1 MRISSLYTD
10 GCCRFLVELEEVDS
24 MTGLNQE
31 RTGEQVFRTAATP
44 SGRAGLADKSQYSLL
59 YHWDGLKT
67 DLSTVDIVF
76 SKSLLNNPNC
86 LDFIKVTG
94 SEARVTTGQSSRT
107 INSFH
112 QLLSVSQ

>member
-1 MRISSLYTD
+1 MRINLRYTD

-44 SGRAGLADKSQYSLL
+44 SGRAGLADKSQYSLS
-59 YHWDGLKT
+59 YHWDGLRT

-86 LDFIKVTG
+86 LEFIKVTG
-94 SEARVTTGQSSRT
+94 SEARVTTGNTSRKYFFF
-107 INSFH
+107 NK
-112 QLLSVSQ
+112 L